1 MFLKP
6 VNEVL
11 VTKLTAA
18 GVAASPA
25 VKAKQRSGRHTLIIS
40 ATSAVKY
47 GDKDLQDIAIPAG
60 TSVVIPVTENR
71 ADQIYVSGA
80 CTICE
85 CF

>member
-6 VNEVL
+6 VNEML

-25 VKAKQRSGRHTLIIS
+25 VKAKQRSGRHTLIIC

-47 GDKDLQDIAIPAG
+47 GDKDKQEITIPAG
-60 TSVVIPVTENR
+60 ESVVIPVTENR
-71 ADQIYVSGA
+71 NDQVYVSGA